1 MPASPVA
8 GLARGEQQG
17 KAQGFELGQS
27 KGLELGR
34 ELGHYR
40 GRTEALMALYALHP
54 DRCTDRC
61 ADVLAARRPR
71 APSDARPLTCC
82 TTRACHRC
90 RMRRTL
96 TAVQSRIADIRLDP
110 SDEACFESLEE
121 VRAKMRMVD
130 SWLKGSRTR
139 AEAQQSSGT
148 TELSF

>member
-1 MPASPVA
+1 MHVSAPLLA
-8 GLARGEQQG
+8 GVARGEQQG

-40 GRTEALMALYALHP
+40 GRTEALLALYAIHP

-61 ADVLAARRPR
+61 ADALAAQASNR
-71 APSDARPLTCC
+71 ASRLTRCTARPGRL
-82 TTRACHRC
+82 R

-110 SDEACFESLEE
+110 SDEACFEALEE

-130 SWLKGSRTR
+130 SWLKGGKKKPD
-139 AEAQQSSGT
+139 QS
-148 TELSF
+148 ELSF